1 VKTRIVKGKRDSAK
15 AEAARERAG
24 GTDRSG
30 SGNLAARM
38 GRWSAQHRK
47 IAIWGWLAFVFVAFA
62 IGSAVGTNTAD
73 EAHLGVGES
82 GRADLTVDAA
92 YPKSAD
98 EMVLVQSATANA
110 DSLPFRAAM
119 GDAQFRLSRLPYVYE
134 IESPY
139 TPANRDQI
147 SADGHSALTR
157 FKIAGDED
165 TAKSHA
171 SATLRAVEAAQAAH
185 PQFTVGEFGDASANN
200 QVSKSISND
209 FKTALVT
216 SLPVTLVILLVAFG
230 ALVAAGVPLLLGLT
244 AVLATIGLIGPIS
257 HIGSG
262 VDESVSEVVLL
273 IGLAVG
279 VDYSM
284 FSLRRER
291 EEREAGRSEGASL
304 AAAAATSG
312 RAVLVSGFTVIIAM
326 AGMYL
331 AGAPTFQSFATGTI
345 LVVAVAVVGSLT
357 VLPAVLAW
365 LGDRVEKG
373 RIPFLSRRRW
383 NVGESGAWSRILTPA
398 LRHPVIAV
406 VTAGGL
412 LVLLSI
418 PAFSLH
424 TATPGV
430 ETLPQ
435 DLGVIKTYNRIQAAF
450 PGGPIPAEV
459 VVRADDV
466 RSPEVVGGINRLRAE
481 AAASPDFK
489 EPITT
494 SVSPDHTVEEVDIPV
509 VGDGTDSQSTAA
521 LADLRDRL
529 IPATIG
535 RVPGATADVTGY
547 TASSVDFNDAMKSH
561 APLVFVFVLSAA
573 FLLLLFTFRSLVIP
587 VKAIILNLLSVG
599 AAYGVMVW
607 IFQEGH
613 LESLLGFQSNG
624 AIVSWMPLFMFVV
637 LFGLSMDYHVFILTR
652 IREAFDR
659 GRPTEEAVS
668 HGIKTTA
675 GVVTSAA
682 AVMISVFAIFAT
694 LSLLIF
700 KELGVGLAVAVLIDA
715 TIIRGVLLP
724 ATMKLLGDWN
734 WYLPK
739 WLEWLPRIGPV
750 GDPGLPPESERPDVP
765 SERPKPPPIPA

>member
-1 VKTRIVKGKRDSAK
+1 MATEERDMKPK
-15 AEAARERAG
+15 AAG
-24 GTDRSG
+24 SDQAP
-30 SGNLAARM
+30 NVAARM

-47 IAIWGWLAFVFVAFA
+47 TAIWGWLAFVVIAFMV
-62 IGSAVGTNTAD
+62 GGAVGLRTAD
-73 EAHLGVGES
+73 KAHLGVGDS
-82 GRADLTVDAA
+82 GRADLTVDNAFR
-92 YPKSAD
+92 KNAD
-98 EMVLVQSATANA
+98 ELVLVQSTNATAT
-110 DSLPFRAAM
+110 SLGFRAAA
-119 GDAQFRLSRLPYVYE
+119 GDAMFHLSQLPYVYAV
-134 IESPY
+134 ESPY
-139 TPANRDQI
+139 DPANRSQI
-147 SADGHSALTR
+147 SADGHSALIR
-157 FKIAGDED
+157 FKIAGDES
-165 TAKSHA
+165 TAKSRA
-171 SATLRAVEAAQAAH
+171 SSTLRAVDETQAAH
-185 PQFTVGEFGDASANN
+185 PQFTIGEFGDASSNN
-200 QVSKSISND
+200 QVSASISSD

-216 SLPVTLVILLVAFG
+216 SLPVTLLILLVAFG

-244 AVLATIGLIGPIS
+244 AVIATIGLIGPLS
-257 HIGSG
+257 HIGNG
-262 VDESVSEVVLL
+262 VDESINEVILL

-284 FSLRRER
+284 FYLRRER
-291 EEREAGRSEGASL
+291 EERESGRSEDASL

-312 RAVLVSGFTVIIAM
+312 RAVMVSGFTVMIAM

-383 NVGESGAWSRILTPA
+383 NVGEGSAWSRILNPA
-398 LRHPVIAV
+398 LRHPVVSVLA
-406 VTAGGL
+406 AGGL
-412 LVLLSI
+412 LVVLAI
-418 PAFSLH
+418 PAFRLH

-430 ETLPQ
+430 DTLPQ

-466 RSPEVVGGINRLRAE
+466 KSLQVVQAINGLSAK
-481 AAASPDFK
+481 ASASPNFK

-494 SVSPDHTVEEVDIPV
+494 TVSPDHTVEVVDIPV
-509 VGDGTDSQSTAA
+509 AGDGTDAQSTAA
-521 LADLRDRL
+521 LAELRDTL
-529 IPATIG
+529 VPATIG
-535 RVPGATADVTGY
+535 QVPGATADVTGY
-547 TASSVDFNDAMKSH
+547 TASSTDFNDAMKSH
-561 APLVFVFVLSAA
+561 APIVFVFVLSAA
-573 FLLLLFTFRSLVIP
+573 FVLLLFTFRSVVIP
-587 VKAIILNLLSVG
+587 IKAIILNLLSVG
-599 AAYGVMVW
+599 AAYGVLVW

-613 LESLLGFQSNG
+613 LESLLGFKSNG

-659 GRPTEEAVS
+659 GRATEEAVS
-668 HGIKTTA
+668 QGIKTTA

-682 AVMISVFAIFAT
+682 VVMISVFAIFAT

-700 KELGVGLAVAVLIDA
+700 KELGIGLAVAVLIDA

-739 WLEWLPRIGPV
+739 WLEWLPRVGP
-750 GDPGLPPESERPDVP
+750 GRGTPPTSEGPEVSAAGFKR
-765 SERPKPPPIPA
+765 PPIET

>member
-1 VKTRIVKGKRDSAK
+1 MRDPKTSEAK
-15 AEAARERAG
+15 AAANTAAG
-24 GTDRSG
+24 AEQSR
-30 SGNLAARM
+30 NVAARM

-47 IAIWGWLAFVFVAFA
+47 TAIWGWLAFVIVAFM
-62 IGSAVGTNTAD
+62 IGGAVGTRTLDNVHG
-73 EAHLGVGES
+73 EVGES
-82 GRADLTVDAA
+82 GRADRTIDAA

-98 EMVLVQSATANA
+98 ELVLVQSATENAN
-110 DSLPFRAAM
+110 SLPFRAAV
-119 GDAQFRLSRLPYVYE
+119 GDAQFRLSQLPYVYA

-139 TPANRDQI
+139 TPANRSQI

-157 FKIAGDED
+157 FKIAGNQN
-165 TAKSHA
+165 TAKQRA
-171 SATLRAVEAAQAAH
+171 SETLAAIDATQAAH
-185 PQFTVGEFGDASANN
+185 PQLTVGEFGQASSDN
-200 QVSKSISND
+200 QVSTSISND

-216 SLPVTLVILLVAFG
+216 SLPITLLILLIAFG
-230 ALVAAGVPLLLGLT
+230 ALVAAGLPLLLGLT
-244 AVLATIGLIGPIS
+244 AVLGTIGLVGVIS

-262 VDESVSEVVLL
+262 VDQSINEVILL

-284 FSLRRER
+284 FYLRRER
-291 EEREAGRSEGASL
+291 EERESGRSEGASL

-312 RAVLVSGFTVIIAM
+312 RAVMVSGFTVMIAM

-357 VLPAVLAW
+357 VLPAILAW

-373 RIPFLSRRRW
+373 RIPYLARRRKW
-383 NVGESGAWSRILTPA
+383 NVSERGAWSRILNPV
-398 LRHPVIAV
+398 LRHPVVAV
-406 VTAGGL
+406 VVAGGL
-412 LVLLSI
+412 LVFLAV
-418 PAFSLH
+418 PAFRLH

-435 DLGVIKTYNRIQAAF
+435 NLGVIRTYKRIQAAF
-450 PGGPIPAEV
+450 PGGPIPANV
-459 VVRADDV
+459 VVHADDV
-466 RSPEVVGGINRLRAE
+466 KSLPVIRAINDLSAR

-489 EPITT
+489 QPITT
-494 SVSPDHTVEEVDIPV
+494 TVSPDHTVEQVEIPV
-509 VGDGTDSQSTAA
+509 AGNGTDSRSTAA
-521 LADLRDRL
+521 LAQLRDKL

-535 RVPGATADVTGY
+535 RVPGATADVSGY
-547 TASSVDFNDAMKSH
+547 TASSTDFNDTMKSH

-587 VKAIILNLLSVG
+587 VTAIILNLLSVG

-613 LESLLGFQSNG
+613 LESLLGFKSNG

-659 GRPTEEAVS
+659 GRPTVDAVS

-739 WLEWLPRIGPV
+739 WLEWLPRVGP
-750 GDPGLPPESERPDVP
+750 GAGSYAPP
-765 SERPKPPPIPA
+765 SEGPDASAAAVKHPPARA

>member
-1 VKTRIVKGKRDSAK
+1 MSSR
-15 AEAARERAG
+15 AE
-24 GTDRSG
+24 SP
-30 SGNLAARM
+30 NLAARM

-47 IAIWGWLAFVFVAFA
+47 TAIWGWLVFVIVAFM
-62 IGSAVGTNTAD
+62 GGNAVGLRTLDN
-73 EAHLGVGES
+73 AHLGVGES
-82 GRADLTVDAA
+82 GRADLTVDGAF
-92 YPKSAD
+92 PKSAD
-98 EMVLVQSATANA
+98 EMVLVQGGTANV
-110 DSLPFRAAM
+110 DSLPFRAAV
-119 GDAQFRLSRLPYVYE
+119 GDAEFRLSKVPYVYAL
-134 IESPY
+134 ESPY
-139 TPANRDQI
+139 EPANRGQV
-147 SADGHSALTR
+147 SADGHSALIQ
-157 FKIAGDED
+157 FKIAGDQAE
-165 TAKSHA
+165 AKSRA
-171 SATLRAVEAAQAAH
+171 DATLGAVDAVQAAH
-185 PQFTVGEFGDASANN
+185 PQLTIGEFGDASADN
-200 QVSKSISND
+200 QLSTAIGND
-209 FKTALVT
+209 FKTALIT
-216 SLPVTLVILLVAFG
+216 SLPITLLILLVAFG

-244 AVLATIGLIGPIS
+244 AVLVTIGLIGPIS
-257 HIGSG
+257 HIGNG
-262 VDESVSEVVLL
+262 VDESISEVILL

-284 FSLRRER
+284 FYLRRER

-312 RAVLVSGFTVIIAM
+312 RAVMVSGFTVMIAM
-326 AGMYL
+326 AGMYF
-331 AGAPTFQSFATGTI
+331 AGASTFQSFATGTI

-373 RIPFLSRRRW
+373 GVPYLSRRKW
-383 NVGESGAWSRILTPA
+383 NVGESGAWSRILNPV
-398 LRHPVIAV
+398 LRRPLISV
-406 VTAGGL
+406 VAAGGL
-412 LVLLSI
+412 LVVLAI

-435 DLGVIKTYNRIQAAF
+435 DLGVIKTYNRIQASF
-450 PGGPIPAEV
+450 PGGPIPAQV
-459 VVRADDV
+459 VVGADDV
-466 RSPEVVGGINRLRAE
+466 KSPRVIGAINDLSDR

-494 SVSPDHTVEEVDIPV
+494 TVSPDHTVSEVDIPV
-509 VGDGTDSQSTAA
+509 TGDGTDPQSTAA
-521 LADLRDRL
+521 LAELRDNL

-547 TASSVDFNDAMKSH
+547 TASSEDFNDTMKSH
-561 APLVFVFVLSAA
+561 APVVFAFVLSAA
-573 FLLLLFTFRSLVIP
+573 FLLLLFTFRSIVIP

-613 LESLLGFQSNG
+613 LESVLGFQSNG

-659 GRPTEEAVS
+659 GKPTEEAVTD
-668 HGIKTTA
+668 GIKTTA

-700 KELGVGLAVAVLIDA
+700 KQLGIGLAVAVLIDA
-715 TIIRGVLLP
+715 TLIRAVLLP

-739 WLEWLPRIGPV
+739 WLEWLPRVGP
-750 GDPGLPPESERPDVP
+750 GEGSYPPFSGVQPTVAEDVP
-765 SERPKPPPIPA
+765 TQERAG